1 MNILIVATSHTQ
13 LGDTGRKTGLWLE
26 ELAFPYYIYKD
37 AGATMVLA
45 SPRGGPVPLD
55 PKSESILASTPTIR
69 KFQKDPEGISLLAQ
83 SLSLAE
89 VKAEDYD
96 MVYVGGG
103 HGALWDFPDNA
114 ALKQLLDDFIRQQKI
129 IGLVSHGVAAL
140 LALQNNSTGEPLVKG
155 RRLTGFSNSEQKVVG
170 LTDVVPFSLESRL
183 VADGAIYTKGD
194 DFRTHT
200 VTDGKIISGQNP
212 ISSLEVS
219 RKMLALLKDSTRGM
233 PAVRP

>member
-1 MNILIVATSHTQ
+1 HTE

-37 AGATMVLA
+37 AGAVLTLA
-45 SPRGGPVPLD
+45 SPKGGPVPLD

-69 KFQKDPEGISLLAQ
+69 RFQKDSDGISLLAH
-83 SLSLAE
+83 SLVLEE

-114 ALKQLLDDFIRQQKI
+114 ALKQLLDNFIRQQKI

-140 LALQNNSTGEPLVKG
+140 LA
-155 RRLTGFSNSEQKVVG
+155 
-170 LTDVVPFSLESRL
+170 
-183 VADGAIYTKGD
+183 
-194 DFRTHT
+194 
-200 VTDGKIISGQNP
+200 
-212 ISSLEVS
+212 
-219 RKMLALLKDSTRGM
+219 
-233 PAVRP
+233 